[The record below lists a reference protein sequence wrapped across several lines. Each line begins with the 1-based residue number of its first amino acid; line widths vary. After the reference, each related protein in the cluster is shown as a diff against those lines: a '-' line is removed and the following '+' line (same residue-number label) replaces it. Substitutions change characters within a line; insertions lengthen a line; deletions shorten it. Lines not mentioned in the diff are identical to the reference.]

1 MNSIDYKQRNKR
13 IIALWAFSESVLG
26 GFLHLFK
33 IPVTGMV
40 VGGLAVIFLSII
52 ANQSNNKKEILKA
65 TLIVLIIKFVISPY
79 TPMMAFLS
87 VSVQGLFC
95 YLFSVLFNK
104 KSIGVVLFSISSLT
118 FFSLQKLLMLQV
130 LFGNS
135 LWESIN
141 TYATYIAKQFGIVDI
156 DASFLII
163 TFYISLHVLG
173 GIIFSILAINL
184 IKELNN
190 VKIDSTDKVFIEKLE
205 LEYNIKRKN
214 KKHKLLKK
222 VFSLTLLLLFI
233 GVSYLFKL
241 DKGFYAYLITVLR
254 FFGIILVW
262 LFVISPFI
270 TGIIGKYLAKKQ
282 SKYNNEVAEI
292 INAFPH
298 IKVVGTKAWEQ
309 IKQEQGMLKYFL
321 FVKRAII
328 NFLVY

>member
-1 MNSIDYKQRNKR
+1 MNNIDYKQRNKR

-40 VGGLAVIFLSII
+40 VGGLAVIFLSLI
-52 ANQSNNKKEILKA
+52 ANHSNDKKEILKA

-87 VSVQGLFC
+87 VTVQGLFC
-95 YLFSVLFNK
+95 YLYSSIFKK

-141 TYATYIAKQFGIVDI
+141 TYSDYIAKQFSIVSI
-156 DASFLII
+156 NTSFLII
-163 TFYISLHVLG
+163 TFYISLHILG
-173 GIIFSILAINL
+173 GVIFSFLAINL
-184 IKELNN
+184 INELNK
-190 VKIDSTDKVFIEKLE
+190 VKFDSTEKVFIEKLE
-205 LEYNIKRKN
+205 LEYKIKRKN

-222 VFSLTLLLLFI
+222 AFSLTILLLFI
-233 GVSYLFKL
+233 GLSYLFKL
-241 DKGFYAYLITVLR
+241 EKGFYSYIITVLR

-270 TGIIGKYLAKKQ
+270 TKMIGKYLAKKQ

-298 IKVVGTKAWEQ
+298 IKYVGTKAWEQ
-309 IKQEQGMLKYFL
+309 IKQEQGMFKYFL